1 MIEPTDLGEQ
11 APPTPRKPKN
21 RRHPVMI
28 GAGVVAVVLG
38 LLALALPSPYIVES
52 PGPTFNTIG
61 AVNDV
66 PLIEIPGQK
75 TYPTSGALDMTTV
88 YMSGG
93 PSGSV
98 RLFEVASAWLDP
110 RKSVT
115 PEELVYPPGVSGEQ
129 IQDRNAAAMDSSQET
144 SVAAAFSHLG
154 VDFEEDLSVVGFA
167 EGAAAADLLAPDDVI
182 ESINGTAVTDIN
194 VLRDELNASGGETV
208 ELKVLRDGEPETVQ
222 VTPEANAQGAY
233 QLGVLLET
241 DFEFPYDVKIQ
252 LDNVVGPSAGMMFA
266 LGIVD
271 KLTPGELTGGLH
283 VAGTGTID
291 SSGNVGPIG
300 GIEQKIY
307 GAHQRGATVFLAPE
321 ANCGDVVGHV
331 PDGIQVVKVANL
343 EDAVEA
349 VTLLGE
355 GKDGSALPA
364 CS

>member
-1 MIEPTDLGEQ
+1 LTEPTELGEQ
-11 APPTPRKPKN
+11 APPTPRMPN

-129 IQDRNAAAMDSSQET
+129 IQNRNVAAMDSSQET
-144 SVAAAFSHLG
+144 SVAAALSHLN

-167 EGAAAADLLAPDDVI
+167 EDAAAADLLAPDDVI
-182 ESINGTAVTDIN
+182 ESINGTAVTNIN
-194 VLRDELNASGGETV
+194 VLRDELNASGGEPV

-222 VTPEANAQGAY
+222 VAPEANTQGAY

-252 LDNVVGPSAGMMFA
+252 LENVVGPSAGMMFA

-300 GIEQKIY
+300 GIEQKMY

-321 ANCGDVVGHV
+321 ANCGDVVGNV
-331 PDGIQVVKVANL
+331 PDGMQVVKVATL

-364 CS
+364 CG

>member
-1 MIEPTDLGEQ
+1 LTEPTDLGEQ

-38 LLALALPSPYIVES
+38 LLSLALPSPYIVES

-129 IQDRNAAAMDSSQET
+129 IQNRNAAAMDSSQET
-144 SVAAAFSHLG
+144 SVAAALSHMG
-154 VDFEEDLSVVGFA
+154 VGFEEDLSVVGFA
-167 EGAAAADLLAPDDVI
+167 EGAAAANLLAPDDVI
-182 ESINGTAVTDIN
+182 ESINGTAVTDIS
-194 VLRDELNASGGETV
+194 VLRDELNTSGGEPV

-222 VTPEANAQGAY
+222 VAPEANAQGAY
-233 QLGVLLET
+233 QLGILLET

-252 LDNVVGPSAGMMFA
+252 LENVVGPSAGMMFA

-300 GIEQKIY
+300 GIEQKMY

-321 ANCGDVVGHV
+321 ANCGDVVGNV
-331 PDGIQVVKVANL
+331 PDGMQVVKVATL

-349 VTLLGE
+349 VSLLGE

-364 CS
+364 CG